1 MCDAI
6 VSIIVPCY
14 NVANTLSR
22 FLDSVMEQTYQ
33 NIQVIA
39 VNDGSTDDTES
50 ILKKY
55 QQFFLQK
62 GMVFDYIY
70 QDNQG
75 LGAAINTGL
84 KYIKGD
90 YLCWA
95 DPDDFFVETSIQER
109 IEILE
114 NNDEYDIVSSDAYYY
129 KFNDLNNPVQRATDG
144 LIHKDDPNQFEYL
157 LFEQSH
163 FCPGCHMLRM
173 SAFDKVNPNRE
184 IFPAKRGQNW
194 QLLLPMYYKYH
205 RYYLDKPLYNYIL
218 YPNSMSRGDS
228 DLVSVVLRLNEH
240 ETILVE
246 TINKIDMEI
255 DEKKK
260 YLNLVKIRYA
270 KKRFYAAIDFRNKR
284 ALKKSFL
291 ELKSLSAL
299 NSDICRLY
307 LRNKFMIFKVI
318 FKSIDKVKKVKRSNL

>member
-6 VSIIVPCY
+6 VSIIIPCY

-55 QQFFLQK
+55 QQCFLQK

-114 NNDEYDIVSSDAYYY
+114 KNDEFDIVSSDAYYY
-129 KFNDLNNPVQRATDG
+129 KFNDLKNPVQRATDG

-163 FCPGCHMLRM
+163 FCSGCHMLRM
-173 SAFDKVNPNRE
+173 SSFDKVNPNRE
-184 IFPAKRGQNW
+184 IYPAKHGQNW
-194 QLLLPMYYKYH
+194 QLLLPMYYRYR
-205 RYYLDKPLYNYIL
+205 RYYLDKPLYSYIL

-228 DLVSVVLRLNEH
+228 NLTSVISRLDEH
-240 ETILVE
+240 ETILME
-246 TINKIDMEI
+246 TIKNIKMS
-255 DEKKK
+255 DEEQKK
-260 YLNLVKIRYA
+260 YLSLIMERYA
-270 KKRFYAAIDFRNKR
+270 KKKFYAAIDYRSKR
-284 ALKKSFL
+284 DLKKYFL

-299 NSDICRLY
+299 DADIY
-307 LRNKFMIFKVI
+307 IHYFRNKYLILKVL
-318 FKSIDKVKKVKRSNL
+318 FKSIDKVKRSS

>member
-1 MCDAI
+1 M
-6 VSIIVPCY
+6 
-14 NVANTLSR
+14 
-22 FLDSVMEQTYQ
+22 
-33 NIQVIA
+33 
-39 VNDGSTDDTES
+39 
-50 ILKKY
+50 
-55 QQFFLQK
+55 
-62 GMVFDYIY
+62 
-70 QDNQG
+70 
-75 LGAAINTGL
+75 
-84 KYIKGD
+84 
-90 YLCWA
+90 
-95 DPDDFFVETSIQER
+95 R
-109 IEILE
+109 I
-114 NNDEYDIVSSDAYYY
+114 
-129 KFNDLNNPVQRATDG
+129 
-144 LIHKDDPNQFEYL
+144 
-157 LFEQSH
+157 
-163 FCPGCHMLRM
+163 
-173 SAFDKVNPNRE
+173 
-184 IFPAKRGQNW
+184 
-194 QLLLPMYYKYH
+194 
-205 RYYLDKPLYNYIL
+205 YYLDKPLYNYIL